1 MKTDTDHGPRYVS
14 AFSEYFQEM
23 NAGAPPPSENDGKD
37 LTFILNIVIQI
48 LCGLILIVLIVLLTL
63 CLLHK
68 HFSKNIAQE
77 GEAISL
83 GDSLRY
89 VPCDDLPS

>member
-1 MKTDTDHGPRYVS
+1 MKTEGDSGPQYIS
-14 AFSEYFQEM
+14 TFSEYFQEM
-23 NAGAPPPSENDGKD
+23 NAGAPSPSELNGKD
-37 LTFILNIVIQI
+37 LSFILNIVIQI
-48 LCGLILIVLIVLLTL
+48 LCGLILIVLLVLLTL

-89 VPCDDLPS
+89 V